1 MVGVKIVRAG
11 RRPRLTSHPPRGRG
25 ASWSRRTARMPG
37 ASRVRPTSRGLYP
50 DASGAPRRSVARLG
64 LGQRGGERRMQLEGK
79 VALIT
84 GASKGIGRVM
94 SRMFAREGAAVVCA
108 ARSQSLVEETAALVK
123 ADGGRAIPV
132 TGDAATEADVQ
143 RMIEAGTKAFG
154 KLDTLVNN
162 AGDGG
167 PTKRVQEYTS
177 EDWFY
182 TINSCL
188 TSSYMCIRFA
198 VPEMIKAGGGA
209 IVNIASVAGRR
220 GLPYR
225 IGYCSAKAGQVGMT
239 FGMAIELA
247 PHNITVN
254 AIAPGAVAGDRIDR
268 VIEGQAQARGV
279 PLEEMRR
286 SLIDRSPLK
295 RMSTAEDIA
304 TLAIYLC
311 SDAARNLSGQ
321 CIAVTAGEPAV

>member
-1 MVGVKIVRAG
+1 MG
-11 RRPRLTSHPPRGRG
+11 
-25 ASWSRRTARMPG
+25 
-37 ASRVRPTSRGLYP
+37 
-50 DASGAPRRSVARLG
+50 
-64 LGQRGGERRMQLEGK
+64 QLEGK

-94 SRMFAREGAAVVCA
+94 SRLFAQEGAAVICA
-108 ARSQSLVEETAALVK
+108 ARTRDLVEETAGLVK
-123 ADGGRAIPV
+123 TAGGRAIAV

-143 RMIEAGTKAFG
+143 RMIEAGVRAFG
-154 KLDTLVNN
+154 KLDVLINN

-167 PTKRVQEYTS
+167 PTKRVQDYTS
-177 EDWFY
+177 DDWFY

-198 VPEMIKAGGGA
+198 VPEMLKAGGGS
-209 IVNIASVAGRR
+209 IVNISSTAGRR
-220 GLPYR
+220 GLPFR

-239 FGMAIELA
+239 YGLALELA
-247 PHNITVN
+247 PHNIRVN

-268 VIEGQAQARGV
+268 VIAGQAEVRGV
-279 PLEEMRR
+279 ALEDMRR
-286 SLIDRSPLK
+286 AFVDRAPLK

-304 TLAIYLC
+304 TLAVYLC
-311 SDAARNLSGQ
+311 SDAAQNLSGQ